1 MTPSRAVFRQLFK
14 ISNDL
19 MDTYDYLP
27 DAEAQYPFCFVENG
41 RNIQT
46 NNSDLMGTVSTM
58 VHWFCTR
65 DQVGDVD
72 LTVARFHDE
81 LKSIDSFLPYNMSM
95 KNWIDRPQPEAPDSP
110 GIMHFIAEI
119 DIDYTRKEV
128 KNGTIN

>member
-27 DAEAQYPFCFVENG
+27 DAEAKYPFCFVENG
-41 RNIQT
+41 RDFEMRIREVA
-46 NNSDLMGTVSTM
+46 GTVSIMT
-58 VHWFCTR
+58 HWFFTR
-65 DQVGDVD
+65 DQASDVD
-72 LTVARFHDE
+72 SLVAKFHDK
-81 LKSIDSFLPYNMSM
+81 LKHIDSFLPYHMEMTS
-95 KNWIDRPQPEAPDSP
+95 WTSRPQPEAPDSP